1 VLLDFAKN
9 TKDSKLVLKQV
20 KQGVIYRMVE
30 RGFYVGDH
38 QDFAYYPFPSPKSCS
53 RPLRLVALGTGD
65 AVRLIRARPVAVG
78 RSHPALFARRPA
90 GVI

>member
-1 VLLDFAKN
+1 VLLDFQHN

-38 QDFAYYPFPSPKSCS
+38 EDFAYYPFPSPRSCES
-53 RPLRLVALGTGD
+53 DLLRLVALGPGERFD
-65 AVRLIRARPVAVG
+65 
-78 RSHPALFARRPA
+78 
-90 GVI
+90 